1 MNIGIREYQPTDLT
15 HLKRLAAEDSV
26 QRSMAF
32 PHPSDDKAWEHYID
46 ERQGDHSKILIIL
59 HHEEFVGFITLKGNA
74 IPEIYQLTYCIESQW
89 QNKGFATVAIETCL
103 PVLFQGTG
111 CIRLQAFVEPHN
123 GASCRILEKCGFT
136 REGLL
141 RRSIKME
148 GELVDAYLYALL
160 KTDIDPPSQTT
171 P

>member
-15 HLKRLAAEDSV
+15 HIKKLATEDSV

-32 PHPSDDKAWEHYID
+32 PRPTDAEAWERYVE
-46 ERQGDHSKILIIL
+46 ERQGNHSKILIIL
-59 HHEEFVGFITLKGNA
+59 QQDEFVGFITLKGNA
-74 IPEIYQLTYCIESQW
+74 IPEIFQVTYCIASQW
-89 QNKGFATVAIETCL
+89 QNMGYATSALELCL

-123 GASCRILEKCGFT
+123 SASCRVLEKCGFT
-136 REGLL
+136 QEGLL

-160 KTDIDPPSQTT
+160 KTDIDPSSHTT
-171 P
+171 A